1 MARRKEYVTLFG
13 DLRIIH
19 IQTPLLEQFWHQ
31 APTGITVIGRMRY
44 LMTNDNMNAIDTLNL
59 VAEELIYIW
68 CYGLNI
74 YPITRKKLI
83 LKLDQLYF
91 GEKKPKKGSE
101 TKGFRQLLNW
111 PKGKRNPNWEK
122 RVKEMSEM
130 LQTGFDIKTN
140 VASRIKILEEVYSV
154 KMTEEESNI
163 YEDNCKVKTCSCA
176 WDIPLKCQDCPR
188 QMYSTNVIDKLWQ
201 KRKIRRLQQMQYLD
215 NQRENQKVLE
225 SRDLHNEHI
234 ADIENLEFNTS
245 PVDDDF
251 AAPEHL
257 KECIE
262 SVRTNL
268 CSSEIMKSSEHTS
281 TFPKVPL
288 RYSKANLN
296 PKVMRAVVYCLATY
310 KVSDND
316 LEGIIVDIA
325 NMIFDQSLVK
335 CEEGTFDVKETNSD
349 SEDDTE
355 HHKRKLEDCEESDI
369 PSAN

>member
-1 MARRKEYVTLFG
+1 
-13 DLRIIH
+13 
-19 IQTPLLEQFWHQ
+19 
-31 APTGITVIGRMRY
+31 
-44 LMTNDNMNAIDTLNL
+44 
-59 VAEELIYIW
+59 
-68 CYGLNI
+68 
-74 YPITRKKLI
+74 
-83 LKLDQLYF
+83 
-91 GEKKPKKGSE
+91 
-101 TKGFRQLLNW
+101 
-111 PKGKRNPNWEK
+111 
-122 RVKEMSEM
+122 M

-234 ADIENLEFNTS
+234 ADNENLEFNTS

-268 CSSEIMKSSEHTS
+268 RSSEIMKSSEHTS

-288 RYSKANLN
+288 RYSKAKLN
-296 PKVMRAVVYCLATY
+296 PKVMRAVVHC
-310 KVSDND
+310 
-316 LEGIIVDIA
+316 
-325 NMIFDQSLVK
+325 
-335 CEEGTFDVKETNSD
+335 
-349 SEDDTE
+349 
-355 HHKRKLEDCEESDI
+355 
-369 PSAN
+369 